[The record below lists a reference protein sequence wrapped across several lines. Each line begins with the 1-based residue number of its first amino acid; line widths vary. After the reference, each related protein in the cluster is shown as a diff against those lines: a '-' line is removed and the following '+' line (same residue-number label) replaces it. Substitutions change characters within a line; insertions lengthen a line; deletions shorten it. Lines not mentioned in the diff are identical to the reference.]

1 MAKRKRRVEKQPMAK
16 RFLERLMENRSE
28 KMAYLFSALIILA
41 LALAMFPVQPAAGN
55 LVGKLGEAVGHWLG
69 SLFGY
74 YAWLILLVLSALV
87 VARTRGSNPQ
97 QLGLQLGAYL
107 SLILAVILISGAFVL
122 QSSLLGS
129 CGVIVAGTARDWLGQ
144 SGMVI
149 CGLFLVALSLYLL
162 RLEPWL
168 VAQARRVWR
177 ATRKSGEE
185 LLAFSVRVRELSKRF
200 FENMVVK
207 PWREMRCRREAEA
220 EVSRQKVADRM
231 EEMEEAAQQGVADDV
246 TERQS
251 NEVSEPSSLTAVT
264 ASPPRALPKEKPAR
278 EKRAETADG
287 NAAAATAN
295 QQKFKLPPFSLLDKP
310 ELVDLSE
317 HDPAEEEL
325 LVDTLETFRVK
336 ASVVGRT
343 LGPAVKRYEL
353 QPAPG
358 TKTKSF
364 TALRDELALALKA
377 TTVRVV
383 APIPGKAAVGIEVPR
398 RNRQTVKFSGVINSN
413 EFQQLENKG
422 LNFAVGLDMGGQVVF
437 GDLTRMPHL
446 LVAGATNSGKSVCL
460 HTILNSLLFTK
471 RPDQLRLILIDPKR
485 VELSSYKD
493 IPHLIAPVIDDM
505 RCAPAVLKWLVKE
518 MDRRYREFAAA
529 NVRNLA
535 QYNDNR
541 QQGETLIP
549 YIVVVV
555 DEISDLMIT
564 AGREVEGT
572 LARLSQMA
580 RGVGIHLVF
589 ATQNPVNDVV
599 TGVIK
604 ANFPSRIA
612 FKVANMV
619 NSRTI
624 IDVNGA
630 EELLGEGDMLY
641 CPADSPQ
648 PQRVMGC
655 FLSKDEVK
663 RTTKFWRDQS
673 KPVYLAEIT
682 SAASGDGE
690 GETSGDDPMSEE
702 AIRVVL
708 KTGQASTSMLQRR
721 LSVGYSRAARL
732 VDIMERE
739 GIVGPPRGT
748 KAREILVEAE
758 EYLAG
763 QEEDNQD

>member
-1 MAKRKRRVEKQPMAK
+1 MARRKQKSRKQHMAK

-28 KMAYLFSALIILA
+28 KMAYLFSAFIILMLA
-41 LALAMFPVQPAAGN
+41 LAIFPVQPAAGN
-55 LVGKLGEAVGHWLG
+55 LVGELGEAVGHWLG

-87 VARTRGSNPQ
+87 VARTRGSNPK

-107 SLILAVILISGAFVL
+107 SLALAVILISGAFVL

-129 CGVIVAGTARDWLGQ
+129 CGMTVAGAARDWLGQ

-162 RLEPWL
+162 RLEPLL
-168 VAQARRVWR
+168 VSQARGIWR
-177 ATRKSGEE
+177 AICKWGGE
-185 LLAFSVRVRELSKRF
+185 LLASFARGGELVKRF
-200 FENMVVK
+200 FEITIAK
-207 PWREMRCRREAEA
+207 PWREMQQRRAAEA
-220 EVSRQKVADRM
+220 EISRQKVADRM
-231 EEMEEAAQQGVADDV
+231 EEIEAAAQQGGADDV
-246 TERQS
+246 PECRS
-251 NEVSEPSSLTAVT
+251 VGVSEPSLTAVT
-264 ASPPRALPKEKPAR
+264 EAPQQVLSSEKPAR
-278 EKRAETADG
+278 KKETKAIDKDAV
-287 NAAAATAN
+287 AAITA
-295 QQKFKLPPFSLLDKP
+295 QREFKMPPFSLLDKP
-310 ELVDLSE
+310 EVVDLSE

-377 TTVRVV
+377 TTIRVV

-398 RNRQTVKFSGVINSN
+398 RNRQTVRFSGVINSN
-413 EFQQLENKG
+413 EFLQLENKG
-422 LNFAVGLDMGGQVVF
+422 LNFVVGLDMGGQIVM

-460 HTILNSLLFTK
+460 HAILSSLLFTK

-485 VELSSYKD
+485 VELSAYKD
-493 IPHLIAPVIDDM
+493 IPHLLAPVIDDM
-505 RCAPAVLKWLVKE
+505 RCAPGVLKWLVKE
-518 MDRRYREFAAA
+518 MDRRYKEFAAA

-535 QYNDNR
+535 QYNDNL
-541 QQGETLIP
+541 QPSETPIP
-549 YIVVVV
+549 YIVVVI

-564 AGREVEGT
+564 AGREVEGILT
-572 LARLSQMA
+572 RLSQMA

-612 FKVANMV
+612 LKVANMV

-655 FLSKDEVK
+655 FLSKEEVK
-663 RTTKFWRDQS
+663 KMTKFLRDQG
-673 KPVYLAEIT
+673 KPVYLTEIT
-682 SAASGDGE
+682 SAASGDDGDE
-690 GETSGDDPMSEE
+690 LGGDDPLAEE

-758 EYLAG
+758 EYLK
-763 QEEDNQD
+763 EEGE